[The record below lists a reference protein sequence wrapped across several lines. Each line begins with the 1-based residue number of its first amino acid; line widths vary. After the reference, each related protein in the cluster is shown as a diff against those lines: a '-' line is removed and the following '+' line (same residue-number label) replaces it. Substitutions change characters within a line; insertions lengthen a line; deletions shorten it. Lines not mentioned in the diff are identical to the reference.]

1 MTFILL
7 IVGFALLLVGADAIV
22 TGASTFARRI
32 GISEMAVG
40 LSVVS
45 IGTSLPELVV
55 NVMASVQ
62 GNAGLAIGN
71 VLGSNIANGLLILG
85 VAAVIRPLPITE
97 RTLLSE
103 IPFTLAA
110 ALLVGF
116 LANAALFSVPGPLT
130 ISRIDGA
137 ILIFFFLLFLSY
149 LFGVARDTLSATSES
164 GPTLPALARMGGGCL
179 ALAIGGKWVVDSA
192 LDLGGQFGMSESFV
206 GITVVAI
213 GTSVP
218 ELMTSAVAAYRGKS
232 DLAIGNVVGSSIF
245 NLLWVLGV
253 SALINP
259 IPFDVLSNSDL
270 AMVIASST
278 LLIGAVVLGSPR
290 AIARWEGGCLLV
302 TYCAY
307 LAFVVKRG

>member
-1 MTFILL
+1 MTFALL
-7 IVGFALLLVGADAIV
+7 IVGFALLLVGADIIV
-22 TGASTFARRI
+22 SGASTFARRV
-32 GISEMAVG
+32 GVSEMAVG

-55 NVMASVQ
+55 SVLASTQ
-62 GNAGLAIGN
+62 GNPDLAIGN

-85 VAAVIRPLPITE
+85 LAAVIRPLPITE

-137 ILIFFFLLFLSY
+137 ILVFFFMLFLSY
-149 LFGVARDTLSATSES
+149 LFGVARDSLSATSES
-164 GPTLPALARMGGGCL
+164 GPVWPAVARLVGGSL
-179 ALAIGGKWVVDSA
+179 ALALGGKWVVDSA
-192 LDLGGQFGMSESFV
+192 VELGTQFGVSESLI
-206 GITVVAI
+206 GLTVVAF
-213 GTSVP
+213 GTSAP
-218 ELMTSAVAAYRGKS
+218 ELVTSVVAAYRGKS
-232 DLAIGNVVGSSIF
+232 DLAVGNVVGSNIF

-253 SALINP
+253 SALIHP
-259 IPFDVLSNSDL
+259 LPFDVVSNSDL

-278 LLIGAVVLGSPR
+278 LLIGAVVLGRPR
-290 AIARWEGGCLLV
+290 SIARWEGVCLVV
-302 TYCAY
+302 TYMGY
-307 LAFVVKRG
+307 LWFVVRRG